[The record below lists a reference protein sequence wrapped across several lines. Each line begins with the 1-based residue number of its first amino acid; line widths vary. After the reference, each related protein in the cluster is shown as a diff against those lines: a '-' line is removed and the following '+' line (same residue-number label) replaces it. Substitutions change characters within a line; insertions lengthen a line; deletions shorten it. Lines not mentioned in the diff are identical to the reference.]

1 MINMIHYTTQNNK
14 QSRAGSDWFSTKGNI
29 WYAKNDKNLFLT
41 GSRDAAREVTNS
53 GIKITG
59 GNLSRKGKARI
70 AVPNFSLKVWT
81 FVHDGTRYVARTRE
95 EGRRLCRAHGLPQSC
110 LENVGISLDHHCRL
124 GQLA

>member
-1 MINMIHYTTQNNK
+1 MNMIHYTKHNNK
-14 QSRAGSDWFSTKGNI
+14 KSRVGSDWFSTKGNI

-41 GSRDAAREVTNS
+41 GSRDSARAVAYS

-59 GNLSRKGKARI
+59 GNLSRKGKAKI
-70 AVPNFSLKVWT
+70 AVPNF
-81 FVHDGTRYVARTRE
+81 RTRE
-95 EGRRLCRAHGLPQSC
+95 VGRRLCRAHGLPQSC